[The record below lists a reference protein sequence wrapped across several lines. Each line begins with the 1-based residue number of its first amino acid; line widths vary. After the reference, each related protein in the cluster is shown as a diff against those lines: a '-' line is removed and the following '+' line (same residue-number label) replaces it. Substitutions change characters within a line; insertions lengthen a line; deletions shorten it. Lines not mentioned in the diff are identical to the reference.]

1 MDKQIIVAID
11 GYSSCGKSTMAKALA
26 RSIGYV
32 YIDTGAMYR
41 GIALASERAGLFKEG
56 GEVDTLGLEKLLGET
71 TLAFALNAE
80 GLPELLLNG
89 ESVEKL
95 IRTMEMGTLAS
106 RIASLP
112 MVRTFVTSQLQ
123 RMGREGG
130 IVMDGRDIGTVV
142 FPQAEVK
149 IFVTASPEVR
159 AQRRL
164 LELEAKGE
172 KHHTLAS
179 IQQGLEERDY
189 QDSHREI
196 APLRQA
202 EDAFLL
208 DNSLLTPEQQLLIV
222 RERVQSTLE
231 RLRASGR

>member
-41 GIALASERAGLFKEG
+41 GIALASERAGLFLSDG
-56 GEVDTLGLEKLLGET
+56 SVDTAKLEVLLSQT
-71 TLAFALNAE
+71 TLSFALTAE
-80 GLPELLLNG
+80 GLPELWIND
-89 ESVEKL
+89 EPVEKF
-95 IRTMEMGTLAS
+95 IRTMEMGALAS

-112 MVRTFVTSQLQ
+112 MVRSFITSQLQ
-123 RMGREGG
+123 RMGERGG

-149 IFVTASPEVR
+149 IFVTASAEVR

-164 LELEAKGE
+164 LELEGKGE
-172 KHHTLAS
+172 THHTLAS
-179 IQQGLEERDY
+179 VQQALEERDY
-189 QDSHREI
+189 QDIHREV

-202 EDAFLL
+202 EDAYLL
-208 DNSLLTPEQQLLIV
+208 DNSSLTPDEQLSV
-222 RERVQSTLE
+222 ARELVLARLE
-231 RLRASGR
+231 SLRTSDS